1 MTAKEEGKSWF
12 TGLVKDWK
20 DEPALIALAI
30 FATLE
35 FGLFLYFQYRIFM
48 KDELLII
55 RLGCM
60 FVTALFLFGPIMAH
74 KGTLYLLFHIQ
85 QLFHL
90 VVVRPVVWVIYKLV
104 H

>member
-1 MTAKEEGKSWF
+1 MTAKEEWKSWF
-12 TGLVKDWK
+12 TDLGKDWK
-20 DEPALIALAI
+20 KEPTIFAWAI
-30 FATLE
+30 FAILE
-35 FGLFLYFQYRIFM
+35 FGFFLYFQYRIFM

-85 QLFHL
+85 QLFHM
-90 VVVRPVVWVIYKLV
+90 VIVRPVVWVIYKLV